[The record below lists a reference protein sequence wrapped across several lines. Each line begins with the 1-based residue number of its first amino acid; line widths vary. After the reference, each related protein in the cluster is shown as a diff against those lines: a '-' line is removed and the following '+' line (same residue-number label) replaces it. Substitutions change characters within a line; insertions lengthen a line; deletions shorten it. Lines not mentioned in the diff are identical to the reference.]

1 MIIETDRLIL
11 RPFQLKDLSHL
22 HLYRNDPLCARYQA
36 WENTTIEELKFF
48 IKENMTRSLDDQQ
61 IQIALAAKETDQ
73 LIGDIF
79 IAKKGHTI
87 TLGFTTSPPH
97 QRKGY
102 MLEALTA
109 FIPYLQ
115 KRFPSSEIICLVH
128 PGNHAS
134 EQLLKNFTL
143 SKKNTSNRSIAMS
156 LSLKSKRQIKR
167 IADPIIR
174 STILF

>member
-1 MIIETDRLIL
+1 MIIETDRLTL

-22 HLYRNDPLCARYQA
+22 HLYRNDPLCARYQT

-134 EQLLKNFTL
+134 EQLLKKLHFIKEEYIESFNSDVFVL
-143 SKKNTSNRSIAMS
+143 KK
-156 LSLKSKRQIKR
+156 
-167 IADPIIR
+167 
-174 STILF
+174 